1 MHHLLSI
8 SLRRPFLQRW
18 AHDLAESIVCAWQQ
32 RRARRELNQRIDAMA
47 DLSEAVLRDI
57 GGSDDLLRRAA
68 ARSQAHAECVGDMR
82 MLANHR
88 HVDTRFW

>member
-1 MHHLLSI
+1 MSHPLTV

-18 AHDLAESIVCAWQQ
+18 AHDLAEAIVCAWQQ
-32 RRARRELNQRIDAMA
+32 RRARRDLNRRIDAMA
-47 DLSEAVLRDI
+47 DLSVTVLRDI

-68 ARSQAHAECVGDMR
+68 ARSQAHADCVGDMR

-88 HVDTRFW
+88 NVDTRFW